1 LGRILKEPDAPWVAF
16 LKGVGGAAGVM
27 GAPVLVHL
35 LVASRGGSDG
45 FSIQFWV
52 NGAIIG
58 GVCLLA
64 GIWCA
69 IRAAVKRQ
77 AYDRVSRHPF
87 H

>member
-1 LGRILKEPDAPWVAF
+1 MGRILKEPDAPWVAF
-16 LKGVGGAAGVM
+16 LKGVGGAAGVV
-27 GAPVLVHL
+27 GSPVLVRL
-35 LVASRGGSDG
+35 LFASRGGGDG
-45 FSIQFWV
+45 FLIRLWV
-52 NGAIIG
+52 SGAIIG

-87 H
+87 Y